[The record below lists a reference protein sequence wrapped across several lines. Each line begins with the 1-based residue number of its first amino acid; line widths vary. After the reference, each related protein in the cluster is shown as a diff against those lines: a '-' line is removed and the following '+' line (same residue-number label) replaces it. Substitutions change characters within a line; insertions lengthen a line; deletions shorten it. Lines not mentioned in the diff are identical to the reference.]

1 MPLSPKQSRFVS
13 EFLIDLNGKAAAI
26 RAGYS
31 EKSAIQIASNLL
43 AKAEVKAAVAAG
55 RAKVAAKLEVT
66 AEAVV
71 AELAKLGFANMSD
84 YMRVGEDGAPR
95 LDFAGLTRDQM
106 AALSEVTVEEVVTN
120 EGPGEAQSA
129 DWLGEGEAPKSDPE
143 EVEQFR
149 AVRKVKFK
157 LWDKR
162 AALVDLGRH
171 LGIFEADKKLT
182 IATDETIA
190 GLLERIAA
198 NGRRIQDRG

>member
-1 MPLSPKQSRFVS
+1 MPLSPKQARFVS
-13 EFLIDLNGKAAAI
+13 EFLVDLNGKAAAI

-84 YMRVGEDGAPR
+84 YMRVDSDGAPR
-95 LDFAGLTRDQM
+95 LDFARLTRDQA
-106 AALSEVTVEEVVTN
+106 AALTEITVEEFVTAT
-120 EGPGEAQSA
+120 GEL
-129 DWLGEGEAPKSDPE
+129 DEDDKPIMAP
-143 EVEQFR
+143 
-149 AVRKVKFK
+149 VRKTKFK
-157 LWDKR
+157 LADKR
-162 AALVDLGRH
+162 AALCDLGRH

-190 GLLERIAA
+190 GLLERIAT
-198 NGRRIQDRG
+198 NGRRIQDRD